1 MKTTSILSSLFSLV
15 LANHAAGKTIPNDA
29 AADLVLGQVNFTS
42 SDQPDPPSAASH
54 DDPTAVIVDPVSRKV
69 FVADSK
75 NKRVLRYASADS
87 LVNGA
92 PAEVVFGQNLPTT
105 RVAGS
110 GHVGMN
116 FPVSLCL
123 DRLGRLWV
131 ADLGNNRVLMFDAG
145 SSRSSAAAADRV
157 YGQINFTN
165 TTSGTAANRM
175 NSPSDLFVDSTDRL
189 WVADASNNRILRFDD
204 ITNKPSGANADGVL
218 GQINFTNTAAG
229 TGAAGLDYPNG
240 VTVSAG
246 GELFVCCPFQHRVLR
261 FNDAATLTNGAAA
274 SAVLGQP
281 DFATTTPGVSAVKMS
296 GSYGSALTA
305 DDSLWVGE
313 RFNSRMLRFD
323 NASTKANGA
332 AADGVVGQPDFVTS
346 SGGLSERKLNGAFIK
361 PFIDTKG
368 DLWVPDANNN
378 RILRFPAD
386 VTAPLLAVTGTIP
399 KSTKKKKI
407 TINGTASDQYGV
419 SRVQFQVGKGALQT
433 AVGTTTWQIIPK
445 LKKGKNKISIIATDS
460 VGNVSVKKVIKIK
473 RK

>member
-1 MKTTSILSSLFSLV
+1 MKTASILSSLLSLV
-15 LANHAAGKTIPNDA
+15 LASHAAGKTIPNGA
-29 AADLVLGQVNFTS
+29 AADLVLGQPNFTS
-42 SDQPDPPSAASH
+42 NAEPNPPTAASYY
-54 DDPTAVIVDPVSRKV
+54 DSSAVVVDPVSRKV
-69 FVADSK
+69 FVADTS
-75 NKRVLRYASADS
+75 NNRVLRYTSADS

-105 RVAGS
+105 RVVGS

-116 FPVSLCL
+116 VPIGLCL

-131 ADLGNNRVLMFDAG
+131 ADLGNHRVLMFDAG
-145 SSRSSAAAADRV
+145 SLRSSGAAADRV

-165 TTSGTAANRM
+165 TTLGTAANRM
-175 NSPSDLFVDSTDRL
+175 NFPSDLFVDSTDRL
-189 WVADASNNRILRFDD
+189 WVADSLNNRILRFDD
-204 ITNKPSGANADGVL
+204 ISNKPSGANADGVL
-218 GQINFTNTAAG
+218 GQINFTNIAAG
-229 TGAAGLDYPNG
+229 TGAAGLNYPRG

-246 GELFVCCPFQHRVLR
+246 GELFVSCTSQNRVLR

-281 DFATTTPGVSAVKMS
+281 DFATVAPDVSAVKMNVP
-296 GSYGSALTA
+296 YGSTLTA
-305 DDSLWVGE
+305 DDSLWVCDG
-313 RFNSRMLRFD
+313 FNRRMLRFD

-346 SGGLSERKLNGAFIK
+346 SAGLSDRKLASAFIK

-368 DLWVPDANNN
+368 DLWVPDSNNN

-386 VTAPLLAVTGTIP
+386 VTAPLLAVTGIVP

-433 AVGTTTWQIIPK
+433 AAGTTTWQIIPK
-445 LKKGKNKISIIATDS
+445 LKKGRNTISIIATDT
-460 VGNVSVKKVIKIK
+460 VGNLSVKKVIKIK